1 VACRLAMARILV
13 MLSLHRAAVDELAWR
28 FQSAEAALGIHAQ
41 NIAEGG
47 SGVFDEAASHRT
59 HMAHRAEAHRFAV
72 AKMRKVDACLAE
84 LTEGQARLLAVT
96 FTPAGRA
103 SPHLAS
109 ALGVSVNGQW
119 LSLLGLAVATGIAA
133 KAQERA
139 SGAGD
144 LVVWLDTKATRGEL
158 RAVQASTLRAL
169 EPLVEAY
176 EVRRLARVGRER
188 EERERASQERRAM
201 GDRESERLRV
211 KLWG

>member
-1 VACRLAMARILV
+1 
-13 MLSLHRAAVDELAWR
+13 
-28 FQSAEAALGIHAQ
+28 
-41 NIAEGG
+41 
-47 SGVFDEAASHRT
+47 
-59 HMAHRAEAHRFAV
+59 
-72 AKMRKVDACLAE
+72 
-84 LTEGQARLLAVT
+84 
-96 FTPAGRA
+96 
-103 SPHLAS
+103 
-109 ALGVSVNGQW
+109 VSVNGQW

>member
-1 VACRLAMARILV
+1 M
-13 MLSLHRAAVDELAWR
+13 SLHGLSQAANPEALSELLWR
-28 FQSAEAALGIHAQ
+28 FQAAEAALGIHAQ

-59 HMAHRAEAHRFAV
+59 HMAHRTEAHRFAV
-72 AKMRKVDACLAE
+72 AKMQKIDACLAE
-84 LTEGQARLLAVT
+84 LTEGQVRLLAVT

-103 SPHLAS
+103 SPHLSS

-139 SGAGD
+139 EANGD
-144 LVVWLDTKATRGEL
+144 LMVWLDTKATRDEL

-176 EVRRLARVGRER
+176 EARRLARVGRER
-188 EERERASQERRAM
+188 EERHKATQARQVALDAELVGLHRR
-201 GDRESERLRV
+201 
-211 KLWG
+211 LWGA

>member
-1 VACRLAMARILV
+1 MFSQHGEA
-13 MLSLHRAAVDELAWR
+13 LSELLWR
-28 FQSAEAALGIHAQ
+28 FQAAESALGVHAR

-59 HMAHRAEAHRFAV
+59 HMAHRTEAHRFAV
-72 AKMRKVDACLAE
+72 AKMRKIDGCLAE

-139 SGAGD
+139 EAIGD
-144 LVVWLDTKATRGEL
+144 IVVWLDTKATRDEL
-158 RAVQASTLRAL
+158 RAVQTSTLRAL

-188 EERERASQERRAM
+188 EERERVSQERRAM
-201 GDRESERLRV
+201 LERDVERIRV

>member
-1 VACRLAMARILV
+1 

-59 HMAHRAEAHRFAV
+59 HMAHRTEAHRFAV
-72 AKMRKVDACLAE
+72 AKMKKIDACLAE

-119 LSLLGLAVATGIAA
+119 LSLLGLAVATGIAG
-133 KAQERA
+133 KAQER
-139 SGAGD
+139 SGYALGGSGVSGH
-144 LVVWLDTKATRGEL
+144 VVLWLDTKATRDEL

-188 EERERASQERRAM
+188 EERERASQERQAVLDAELAGLHR
-201 GDRESERLRV
+201 R
-211 KLWG
+211 LWGA